1 MLGTFSVK
9 GIRQVL
15 GCGFLVCGA
24 RTLTVLVVLQGDVA
38 AMQYM
43 SDSDRLR
50 CLCCWHRV

>member
-24 RTLTVLVVLQGDVA
+24 RTLSVLVVLQGDVA

-50 CLCCWHRV
+50 C